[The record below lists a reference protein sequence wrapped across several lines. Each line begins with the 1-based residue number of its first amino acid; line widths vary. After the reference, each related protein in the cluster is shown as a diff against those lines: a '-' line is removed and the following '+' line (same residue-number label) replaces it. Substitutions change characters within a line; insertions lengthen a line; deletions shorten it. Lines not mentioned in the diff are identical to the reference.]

1 MQREI
6 DCPFCGEKGFD
17 LVGLKI
23 HLTGERTMFGEGC
36 EAFEKLSVYDDTAE
50 LNKRRTA
57 TDEN

>member
-50 LNKRRTA
+50 LNKRG
-57 TDEN
+57 NG